1 MSSIQRFACGLLCA
15 LVAVAATPMARATPA
30 KVLVV
35 GEPGESLTARLRA
48 ELLALGL
55 RVELSDSEED
65 PRTLVENRRADALA
79 ATRSAPPRVMLW
91 LKRGENVEA
100 IGELESE
107 SPGEAGERVLVLRAV
122 EILRAQLIPVE
133 DPAPALEPP
142 LEAAPEDASASP
154 APIGAPSAPGE
165 PLGPSS
171 ATPTPRTLG
180 PSSAER
186 EAPPMRT
193 STPPRFAF
201 ALGGGVFAAP
211 GGLPPAAQL
220 RLGVAWPLLER
231 LALEAQLVV
240 PTAGAEHVEPEG
252 SLAVHALAAA
262 LGPSLWL
269 SDPRADLA
277 AAAHA
282 GLGAAALFHA
292 AEAASPNLGSSGAAP
307 LFASYVGL
315 SARYRAAPWIA
326 ARADADLWLLAPRH
340 TFRTLGRESASVGP
354 LAMIFALGVEV
365 SP

>member
-1 MSSIQRFACGLLCA
+1 VSSIPRLVCVWLCA
-15 LVAVAATPMARATPA
+15 FATVGVASMARATPA

-35 GEPGESLTARLRA
+35 GEPGETLTARLRA

-55 RVELSDSEED
+55 RVELSDSDED
-65 PRTLVENRRADALA
+65 PRTLVENRKADALA
-79 ATRSAPPRVMLW
+79 ATRTAPPRIILW

-107 SPGEAGERVLVLRAV
+107 AAGDAGERVLVLRAV

-133 DPAPALEPP
+133 ERPAALEPTG
-142 LEAAPEDASASP
+142 EAGDAATPRAPSVAALAKSEPPSPAGAPPPRPSAMPATPDVEASP
-154 APIGAPSAPGE
+154 A
-165 PLGPSS
+165 
-171 ATPTPRTLG
+171 ATD
-180 PSSAER
+180 
-186 EAPPMRT
+186 
-193 STPPRFAF
+193 TPPRFAF
-201 ALGGGVFAAP
+201 AIGGGVFAAP
-211 GGLPPAAQL
+211 GGLPPAVQL
-220 RLGVAWPLLER
+220 RLGVAWPLSER
-231 LALEAQLVV
+231 LALEAQLVA
-240 PTAGAEHVEPEG
+240 PTAGAEVVEPEG
-252 SLAVHALAAA
+252 SLDVRALAAA

-292 AEAASPNLGSSGAAP
+292 AEAASPNQGSSGAAP

-315 SARYRAAPWIA
+315 SARYRAASWIA

-340 TFRTLGRESASVGP
+340 AFRTLGRESASVGP
-354 LAMIFALGVEV
+354 LAMVLALGVEV